1 MKQNDEILDAKI
13 VKKHYPRQNCERML
27 EFVFEKDP
35 NLFLRQNKIIIR
47 GFIRLSD
54 DFIVENGWVS
64 KLFSSLSVEID
75 SQKVSINRTK

>member
-13 VKKHYPRQNCERML
+13 VKKHYPRTNCADIL

-35 NLFLRQNKIIIR
+35 NLFLRQNKIVIR

-54 DFIVENGWVS
+54 DFVVENGWVS
-64 KLFSSLSVEID
+64 KLFSSLKVEVD
-75 SQKVSINRTK
+75 SQKVSISRTR

>member
-47 GFIRLSD
+47 GFIRLND
-54 DFIVENGWVS
+54 DFVVENGWVS
-64 KLFSSLSVEID
+64 KLFSSLKVEID
-75 SQKVSINRTK
+75 STNVSINRSK

>member
-13 VKKHYPRQNCERML
+13 VKKHYPRQNCGRML
-27 EFVFEKDP
+27 EFAFEKDP

-54 DFIVENGWVS
+54 DFVVENGWVS
-64 KLFSSLSVEID
+64 KLFSSLKVEID
-75 SQKVSINRTK
+75 STNVSIKRSK